1 MAVER
6 RLQEYPGM
14 RIDVPQIR
22 SIESSVS
29 ADFDST
35 LRGLITGLNRP
46 LLMRGFNIN
55 IPSSNIPAS
64 TLTIQVSDSAILHSS
79 AAESGTILTV
89 PYGTPDDVLSPS
101 SPNVIG
107 AFQNGTVNYVGLQY
121 IRTID
126 PATADQTAGWSQ
138 SQKLEFQRTVPVGY
152 ILEYQYVIS
161 TTGFSTNL
169 PLYIVGVSP
178 SGTVT
183 YITKAVPGLFRLG
196 SGGTVP
202 NPQYQYDFDDLLNP
216 QTGTIREWINTSSVV
231 TNPMSV
237 VPGNPVNA
245 FTYGDWSIGCMKDWM
260 DAVMTRLAQLA
271 GSAYW
276 YIGSQTNNNTNLFDI
291 FFDSAGSVM
300 TGAGFLTYN
309 YILQATHL
317 SSGAWTTTFTNP
329 NILSGDSYVIGVTSG
344 RSGVLENFI
353 GNSLVI
359 NSLTGTGFVVGETL
373 LNRATSQ
380 MNYSIFQLTNYA
392 DTVAPPAPLTEQ
404 SWAWLTRIP
413 GSSAPTTAVTSWSY
427 DTQSTFQQIV
437 TINTSTPHGLQPG
450 SLVNVIALTGDVNAP
465 NGIQWVRTVPTATSF
480 TIKSTQLL
488 TTVTPTI
495 GAATVA
501 LASNLYDAY
510 YPTIPFTSWTYVGTA
525 ITLNGFAQPV
535 PYQPPTTQSC
545 TTTLADQEIVVTNS
559 ATIQAGQLVTGAS
572 MNPNTVVWSI
582 VDATHIV
589 ISKAPL
595 SAGSNV
601 LTFSDQIVVSG
612 TTAATNPPNGTWA
625 VTGITPQGGVQ
636 FTASSAPTGTAAV
649 TTPLVWPDYYQFLLT
664 VTDAVPTIYNVV
676 DVNAVANG
684 PASFL
689 YSIGPSTIPPQPAA
703 TGGIGFDG
711 VVGVATV
718 ADPVMIS
725 EIQYASGDLLVTT
738 YDLNGLVSSVG
749 YTAAVTIYGNPTVT
763 GYAQTYQ
770 NIEITVNGTSPNGNT
785 VSGNTFAVSANPSSS
800 VYPLPNLGTY
810 TNGGADQIFLNF
822 PGNPYPGPVSWSSD
836 INIKGIIGDLE
847 YTIPQTATAT
857 GDPLANMFNVGGV
870 TGTAFLQDKQVM
882 YVVLERN
889 QSVSSGA
896 TFNCT
901 SPAAIVGASFLDI
914 HGNPLV
920 ADPVYGDFVKFANED
935 EGKWVRIASYSGPS
949 QVNLISDNGLPPT
962 AVQRPNNVG
971 QLIYCKATYP
981 QVIVEPHYL
990 VPPSTDVM
998 WLAVR
1003 RDNGSSLSKMYFR
1016 ALELQ
1021 IGETRLINDSTPN
1034 GLLLY
1039 TGANN
1044 ESASIPNYS
1053 TSAPDGPWQLT
1064 QPLTVSAVYDST
1076 NVVTFTAPPT
1086 LGFQNGDTFTI
1097 TIGSTVY
1104 GFTIIYVLS
1113 GVSVQVSQS
1122 VSPLSNGNIVTY
1134 YQNDFAILDSDNL
1147 TIGIRKE
1154 DRELAHVNTTLDKT
1168 VYDESAFVQQFN
1180 FTGPVGGTGVVAAG
1194 QYIFTGAINNPSGL
1208 AWVLQGTA
1216 PVTITVDNTM
1226 VTMPG
1231 GNPSVGSYACL
1242 VHIISGAASF
1252 TDGTP
1257 INQINTT
1264 TGASVSTGFTLTNPG
1279 NPPFTAPT
1287 IATGVQLVL
1296 PPNRRTQVYSG
1307 GGGYAVYPA
1316 DSYYKA
1322 SSVDAL
1328 AGEDL
1333 MVIAN
1338 DTIRQSQIDYLEI
1351 FSGPRAIIQIVRP
1364 LPVETRLRFRSL
1376 ATYGSALIAA
1386 SNGVTLQIAYNNG
1399 QVINTLAGVPVTIN
1413 AADAASGGAAIALAG
1428 SLRVNGNDG
1437 IGNIVGGII
1446 GNLDQNFNVGFET
1459 NKPYQVWAAE
1469 LIAKSQTSYTGSGAV
1484 RTTAAAT
1491 TTNSGATNV
1500 ADSAITV
1507 PNNMAISVRASGVAR
1522 EISNNG
1528 QAAFT
1533 CEGSFYMSGGTLTMM
1548 GSPVTK
1554 IIGFSGNGSSYAMT
1568 MTVVGNQVVLVAYG
1582 DVTATYWAFTIDY
1595 QMIGTSS

>member
-1 MAVER
+1 MAVKR
-6 RLQEYPGM
+6 RLEQYPGL

-22 SIESSVS
+22 SIESSIS
-29 ADFDST
+29 ADFDSA
-35 LRGLITGLNRP
+35 LRGVITGLNRP
-46 LLMRGFNIN
+46 LLMRGFSIN

-89 PYGTPDDVLSPS
+89 PLGTPDDVLSPS
-101 SPNVIG
+101 NPNVIG
-107 AFQNGTVNYVGLQY
+107 SFQNGTVNYVGLQF

-126 PATADQTAGWSQ
+126 PMTADQTAGWSQ
-138 SQKLEFQRTVPVGY
+138 SQKLEFQRTVPIGY

-202 NPQYQYDFDDLLNP
+202 NPQYQYNFDDLTNP
-216 QTGTIREWINTSSVV
+216 QTGTIREWINTSPLV

-237 VPGNPVNA
+237 VPGNPANA
-245 FTYGDWSIGCMKDWM
+245 FTYGDWSIGSLKDWM
-260 DAVMTRLAQLA
+260 DAVMTRLAQIA

-276 YIGSQTNNNTNLFDI
+276 YIGSQTSNNTNLFDVW
-291 FFDSAGSVM
+291 FDSAGSVM

-309 YILQATHL
+309 YILQATQI
-317 SSGAWTTTFTNP
+317 SAGAWTTNFNNP
-329 NILSGDSYVIGVTSG
+329 LVTEGRSYVIGTTSG
-344 RSGVLENFI
+344 ASGVLANFI
-353 GNSLVI
+353 GNSLVV
-359 NSLTGTGFVVGETL
+359 NSLTSTGFVIGEPL
-373 LNRATSQ
+373 LNRVTSG

-404 SWAWLTRIP
+404 SWAWLSRIP
-413 GSSAPTTAVTSWSY
+413 GSSSPTTAVTSWSY

-450 SLVNVIALTGDVNAP
+450 NLVNIIALTGDVNAP
-465 NGIQWVRTVPTATSF
+465 NGIQWIRTVPSTTSF

-488 TTVTPTI
+488 TTGTPTI

-501 LASNLYDAY
+501 LATALYDDY
-510 YPTIPFTSWTYVGTA
+510 YPTISFTSWTYVGTA
-525 ITLNGFAQPV
+525 ITLNGFAQSV
-535 PYQPPTTQSC
+535 PYQAPTSQSC
-545 TTTLADQEIVVTNS
+545 TTTLSDQEMVVTNS
-559 ATIQAGQLVTGAS
+559 ATIQVGQLVTGAS
-572 MNPNTVVWSI
+572 MYANTVVWAI
-582 VDATHIV
+582 VDSTHVV
-589 ISKAPL
+589 ISKPPMTATTTT
-595 SAGSNV
+595 

-636 FTASSAPTGTAAV
+636 FTASSTPTGTAGV

-664 VTDAVPTIYNVV
+664 VTNAVPTIYNVANV
-676 DVNAVANG
+676 YAVANG

-689 YSIGPSTIPPQPAA
+689 YSIGPSTIPPQPNAS
-703 TGGIGFDG
+703 GGIQFDG
-711 VVGVATV
+711 VVAVSTV

-725 EIQYASGDLLVTT
+725 QISYASGDLLVTT
-738 YDLNGLVSSVG
+738 YNPNGLTSSVG
-749 YTAAVTIYGNPTVT
+749 YTATVTIYGMPSVT

-770 NIEITVNGTSPNGNT
+770 NIQVTVNGTSPNGNT
-785 VSGNTFAVSANPSSS
+785 VSGNTFAISANPSSS
-800 VYPLPNLGTY
+800 VYPLPNLGTF
-810 TNGGADQIFLNF
+810 TNSGSEQIFLDF

-857 GDPLANMFNVGGV
+857 GNPLANMFNVGGV
-870 TGTAFLQDKQVM
+870 TGTAYLQDKEAM

-901 SPAAIVGASFLDI
+901 SPSAIVGTAFLDI

-949 QVNLISDNGLPPT
+949 QINLISDNGLPPT
-962 AVQRPNNVG
+962 PTQRPNNVG
-971 QLIYCKATYP
+971 QLIYCKATYS

-990 VPPSTDVM
+990 IPPDTDVL

-1003 RDNGSSLSKMYFR
+1003 RDNGSQLSKVYFR

-1021 IGETRLINDSTPN
+1021 VGETRAVNDSTPN

-1039 TGANN
+1039 TGANT
-1044 ESASIPNYS
+1044 ESATIPNYS
-1053 TSAPDGPWQLT
+1053 TSAPGGPWQFT
-1064 QPLTVSAVYDST
+1064 QALTVSAVYDST

-1086 LGFQNGDTFTI
+1086 LGFQNGDTFSI
-1097 TIGSTVY
+1097 TIGSTLY
-1104 GFTIIYVLS
+1104 SFTIIYVLS

-1122 VSPLSNGNIVTY
+1122 VAPLSNGNVVTY
-1134 YQNDFAILDSDNL
+1134 YQNDFSIEDSDNL
-1147 TIGIRKE
+1147 TVGIRKE
-1154 DRELAHVNTTLDKT
+1154 DRELAHVNTTLNKT

-1194 QYIFTGAINNPSGL
+1194 QYIFTGPISNPSGL

-1216 PVTITVDNTM
+1216 PVTITVDNTL

-1231 GNPSVGSYACL
+1231 GAPSVGSHACL

-1252 TDGTP
+1252 TDGTA
-1257 INQINTT
+1257 INQIDTA
-1264 TGASVSTGFTLTNPG
+1264 TGISVSTGFTLTNPG
-1279 NPPFTAPT
+1279 NPPFAAPT
-1287 IATGVQLVL
+1287 VASGVQLVL

-1351 FSGPRAIIQIVRP
+1351 FSGPRAIIQVIRA
-1364 LPVETRLRFRSL
+1364 LPVDTRIRFRSL

-1399 QVINTLAGVPVTIN
+1399 QVINTLAGVPVTVN
-1413 AADAASGGAAIALAG
+1413 AADASSGGAAIALAG
-1428 SLRVNGNDG
+1428 SLRINGNDG
-1437 IGNIVGGII
+1437 IGNIVGGVI

-1469 LIAKSQTSYTGSGAV
+1469 MITKSQTSYTGSGAF
-1484 RTTAAAT
+1484 RITAAVT
-1491 TTNSGATNV
+1491 TTSSGATNV
-1500 ADSAITV
+1500 PDSAITV
-1507 PNNMAISVRASGVAR
+1507 PNNYVIKVQAAGVAR

-1533 CEGSFYMSGGTLTMM
+1533 CEGSFYMSGGVLTMM

-1554 IIGFSGNGSSYAMT
+1554 ILGFNGNGSSYAMT
-1568 MTVVGNQVVLVAYG
+1568 MTVVGNQPVLVAYG

-1595 QMIGTSS
+1595 QMIGTAS